1 MKLLMPGLLLLSIFM
16 FSCKTPAT
24 MTQHTPADAP
34 LAGTKWILQSLSGQ
48 PIPKT
53 MHEAFIQFDAEKS
66 AAYGSSGCN
75 RMTGK
80 YTQEGAQLQIGPM
93 AGTRMACDE
102 PSMKLEQAL
111 HKALADVNGY
121 TIAGN
126 RLELK
131 KGDTILAVFEAA
143 MP

>member
-1 MKLLMPGLLLLSIFM
+1 MR
-16 FSCKTPAT
+16 
-24 MTQHTPADAP
+24 
-34 LAGTKWILQSLSGQ
+34 
-48 PIPKT
+48 
-53 MHEAFIQFDAEKS
+53 EAHIIFDAEKS
-66 AAYGSSGCN
+66 AVYGSSGCN

-80 YTQEGAQLQIGPM
+80 YSLAGSSLQIGPM

-121 TIAGN
+121 TIQGN

-131 KGDTILAVFEAA
+131 KGDTVLAIFEAVKPGA
-143 MP
+143 

>member
-1 MKLLMPGLLLLSIFM
+1 MKLLMPGLLLFSIFM

-24 MTQHTPADAP
+24 MATHSEVNTP
-34 LAGTKWILQSLSGQ
+34 LAGTKWVLQSLSGQ

-53 MHEAFIQFDAEKS
+53 MHKAFIQFDAEKS

-80 YTQEGAQLQIGPM
+80 YSLAGSTLQIGPM

-121 TIAGN
+121 TIKGN
-126 RLELK
+126 MLELK
-131 KGDTILAVFEAA
+131 KGDTVLATFEAA
-143 MP
+143 KP